1 MSVTCI
7 KCATTLCAPNF
18 LLPGVRL
25 KLALFS
31 LVLLLRSNLLEIFHF
46 DTDHKDKGWQSV
58 VFFFRGR
65 YFIWIMIFNGLW
77 SKTVSCSVVRFW
89 VVLIFRGGLHHSLTR
104 SLSRK
109 SAIDKVKI
117 AVVNGIISWPESVS
131 EKSELF
137 HLLPIPLVTPKLMIQ
152 WKLNCRSRRQR
163 WKNKPITM
171 RVLRPSDRFQ
181 SDNPVFTGS

>member
-77 SKTVSCSVVRFW
+77 SKTVSCSVVRFCRCSDFPNKVTFKFKEAYTIVLL
-89 VVLIFRGGLHHSLTR
+89 VV
-104 SLSRK
+104 
-109 SAIDKVKI
+109 
-117 AVVNGIISWPESVS
+117 SV
-131 EKSELF
+131 E
-137 HLLPIPLVTPKLMIQ
+137 
-152 WKLNCRSRRQR
+152 RA
-163 WKNKPITM
+163 
-171 RVLRPSDRFQ
+171 PS
-181 SDNPVFTGS
+181 TK